1 MNRRKTITVIE
12 RQIDCQNVLPSHF
25 GFLGYDFAPKVPTK
39 KDSFEAKTSVGKCFV
54 KTVKVEKTSW
64 SAGPKVCQRTQRE
77 GKNKLK

>member
-39 KDSFEAKTSVGKCFV
+39 KDGFEV
-54 KTVKVEKTSW
+54 KNVCEKVLCENCKSRKNQLVSW
-64 SAGPKVCQRTQRE
+64 TQSMSKKSKRR
-77 GKNKLK
+77 